1 MGVSILS
8 YELSQY
14 FNVKSGSTQIESPT
28 LLRVQ
33 KILYYLTQILSF
45 LVNPILNEFKKLT
58 EQEEEQYHSQS
69 DQSLEL
75 DVESNRCSCCSI
87 FTKALCNQLKYYVTL
102 LVVAVIA
109 LIFVAIFYK
118 IDITLFKSYLD
129 ILPSITNIY
138 GLFLFSATIGTG
150 LSMIPSSIYHCMNPV
165 NQMRKNL
172 MILSE
177 PYVKNRPNYRYLIDQ
192 CKNDYRV
199 LKKLHID
206 HDKKQ
211 IYRKRCYLVLFI
223 FSVILSF
230 VYFLQEISYT
240 LNHSGFEYLLN
251 IVNNKLLNQIIIF
264 VFIAWVTAIG
274 GHILSCLKLNSL
286 VSCCNKSCCCCNN
299 NECDC
304 ESCLLKTFGILNYRF
319 DPKGTE
325 SSTFGFWSTYLQR
338 LVPTIAYHC
347 QQMAGANQSSLE
359 QIMGKLDE
367 FNVYTTVVKYTLP
380 IMLALGWIFGLCFSV
395 PVFDREKNKKGMKVF
410 KRMCLGINDLNIEA
424 IDMLIV
430 DDIEINEIDISEYR
444 KANKDSNAQLDEPLN
459 MNDFHK
465 PSVENNNDV

>member
-14 FNVKSGSTQIESPT
+14 FNVKSDSTQIESPT

-223 FSVILSF
+223 FF
-230 VYFLQEISYT
+230 KKFHT
-240 LNHSGFEYLLN
+240 LLIVLVLN
-251 IVNNKLLNQIIIF
+251 I
-264 VFIAWVTAIG
+264 
-274 GHILSCLKLNSL
+274 C
-286 VSCCNKSCCCCNN
+286 
-299 NECDC
+299 
-304 ESCLLKTFGILNYRF
+304 
-319 DPKGTE
+319 
-325 SSTFGFWSTYLQR
+325 
-338 LVPTIAYHC
+338 
-347 QQMAGANQSSLE
+347 
-359 QIMGKLDE
+359 
-367 FNVYTTVVKYTLP
+367 
-380 IMLALGWIFGLCFSV
+380 
-395 PVFDREKNKKGMKVF
+395 
-410 KRMCLGINDLNIEA
+410 
-424 IDMLIV
+424 
-430 DDIEINEIDISEYR
+430 
-444 KANKDSNAQLDEPLN
+444 
-459 MNDFHK
+459 
-465 PSVENNNDV
+465 